1 MFERFTDHARHAI
14 VLAQEEAR
22 GERLRHNYIGT
33 EHLLLGLLGE
43 PRGRGAQVL
52 GGLGMTLDGTRDD
65 VRTRV
70 GAGDGPAITGHI
82 PFTPRA
88 KKVLEFALREADQ
101 LNDHYIGTEHVLLG
115 LVQEGNGAG
124 AGILAARCGSL
135 DAVRAAVLKALKPM
149 TPPAE
154 RRPWQSRPVSP
165 RPGPG
170 AEPGQL
176 HTTPAADTGLNEAAR
191 LAGGEPVGS
200 HHLVL
205 AALGDPGTAAARALA
220 ALGVDLDQARAAL
233 RTADV
238 IGSTDELPQE
248 AGRRQMQLRATG
260 DTLTIEL
267 RDPLIVELGGAAL
280 SALGERAG
288 QPPVIRGDRPASASL
303 AAVWLALRAS
313 LDEIRQHAADEPAGA
328 PPGDTPAAEAPP
340 GQAPQRETPAA
351 GS

>member
-1 MFERFTDHARHAI
+1 MFERFTDFARHAI

-22 GERLRHNYIGT
+22 GLRHNYIGT

-43 PRGRGAQVL
+43 PRGLAAQVL
-52 GGLGMTLDGTRDD
+52 GGFGMTLDGTRDD

-70 GAGDGPAITGHI
+70 GVGDGPVITGHI
-82 PFTPRA
+82 PFTPRG
-88 KKVLEFALREADQ
+88 KNVFQLALSEADQ
-101 LNDHYIGTEHVLLG
+101 LNHHYIGTEHMLLG
-115 LVQEGNGAG
+115 LVQEGDGAG
-124 AGILAARCGSL
+124 AGILAARCGSPEG
-135 DAVRAAVLKALKPM
+135 VRAAVLKALKPM

-154 RRPWQSRPVSP
+154 RRLWQSRSVSL
-165 RPGPG
+165 RASPG
-170 AEPGQL
+170 AEPEQL

-238 IGSTDELPQE
+238 TGSTDELPQE
-248 AGRRQMQLRATG
+248 AGRRQMVLRATG

-280 SALGERAG
+280 SALGDRAG
-288 QPPVIRGDRPASASL
+288 QPPVIRGDRPVSASL

-313 LDEIRQHAADEPAGA
+313 LDEIRRRAAYEPAEA
-328 PPGDTPAAEAPP
+328 PPADAPAAEAPPAEAPAAEAPP
-340 GQAPQRETPAA
+340 G
-351 GS
+351 

>member
-1 MFERFTDHARHAI
+1 MFERFTDFARHVI
-14 VLAQEEAR
+14 VLAQAEAR
-22 GERLRHNYIGT
+22 GEQLQHNYIGT

-43 PRGRGAQVL
+43 PRGLAARVL
-52 GGLGMTLDGTRDD
+52 SGFGMTLEGTRDE
-65 VRTRV
+65 VRARV
-70 GAGDGPAITGHI
+70 GVGDGPIPGHI
-82 PFTPRA
+82 PFTPRG
-88 KKVLEFALREADQ
+88 KKVLELALREANQ
-101 LNDHYIGTEHVLLG
+101 LNHNYIGTEHLLLG
-115 LVQEGNGAG
+115 LVAEGNGAG

-135 DAVRAAVLKALKPM
+135 EAAREAVLKAIKLMP
-149 TPPAE
+149 PPAE
-154 RRPWQSRPVSP
+154 RRLWQSRPVSP
-165 RPGPG
+165 RPGL
-170 AEPGQL
+170 AVEPEQL

-233 RTADV
+233 RAADV
-238 IGSTDELPQE
+238 TGSADELPQE

-260 DTLTIEL
+260 DSLTIEL
-267 RDPLIVELGGAAL
+267 RDPLIVALGGAAL

-313 LDEIRQHAADEPAGA
+313 LDEIRQRATDEPAAA
-328 PPGDTPAAEAPP
+328 PPGEAAT
-340 GQAPQRETPAA
+340 G